1 MSAEERLASLGIELP
16 DAPVP
21 AASYVPCVRAGNLLF
36 LSGQGTMYQGERRYL
51 GKLGKE
57 ISEEEGYQAAR
68 ICGLNLLAQ
77 LRNYLGTLDR
87 VKRIV
92 HLKGFVAS
100 DPEFTKQPAVVNG
113 ASDLMEQVF
122 GEAGRHSRS
131 ALGMAVLPG
140 NISVEIELIAEIKG
154 DGQTDE

>member
-1 MSAEERLASLGIELP
+1 M
-16 DAPVP
+16 
-21 AASYVPCVRAGNLLF
+21 
-36 LSGQGTMYQGERRYL
+36 
-51 GKLGKE
+51 
-57 ISEEEGYQAAR
+57 
-68 ICGLNLLAQ
+68 NLLAQ

>member
-1 MSAEERLASLGIELP
+1 MSAEEQLTALGIELP
-16 DAPVP
+16 EAPVP
-21 AASYVPCVRAGNLLF
+21 AASYVPCVRTGNLLF

-57 ISEEEGYQAAR
+57 VSEQEGYQAAR

-77 LRNYLGTLDR
+77 IRANLGTLNR

-100 DPEFTKQPAVVNG
+100 DPEFTKQPSVING
-113 ASDLMEQVF
+113 ASDLMEEIF
-122 GEAGRHSRS
+122 GEAGKHSRS

-140 NISVEIELIAEIKG
+140 NISVEVELIVEIKG